1 MICHVIWEAFADSA
15 VLCSSKGGE
24 CSVYKE
30 KKKKKEGIQ
39 NTAVCGEEKTVV
51 ILKVV
56 WSY

>member
-1 MICHVIWEAFADSA
+1 MICHVILEAFADSA

-30 KKKKKEGIQ
+30 KKKEGIQ
-39 NTAVCGEEKTVV
+39 NTAVCREKKTVV
-51 ILKVV
+51 ILKVD